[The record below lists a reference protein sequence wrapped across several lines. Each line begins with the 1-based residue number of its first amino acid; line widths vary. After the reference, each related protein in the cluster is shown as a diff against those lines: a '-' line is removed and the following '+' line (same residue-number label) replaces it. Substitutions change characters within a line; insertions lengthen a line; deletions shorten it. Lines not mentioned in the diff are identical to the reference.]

1 MDIKIKFRKLNPS
14 QINKDTKL
22 DYDLPIITPSEFQ
35 NSLTNFI
42 NHKESKGVSTTFFL
56 LNILVQTL
64 LE

>member
-22 DYDLPIITPSEFQ
+22 DYDLLIITPSELQ

-42 NHKESKGVSTTFFL
+42 NHKESKGV
-56 LNILVQTL
+56 Q
-64 LE
+64 

>member
-22 DYDLPIITPSEFQ
+22 DYDLLIITPSEFQ

-42 NHKESKGVSTTFFL
+42 NHKESKGV
-56 LNILVQTL
+56 Q
-64 LE
+64 